1 MRCVRALS
9 LQLCVYLKPCWSFG
23 SRARRKF
30 MVSEST
36 SHFSC
41 GHSVL
46 NHFSSGMAAPTP
58 RCAKVCIGAYAAL
71 SICSW
76 LLWFF
81 MGLNGSIQGEFSAAI
96 FRGMLCLNGIWCLMI
111 QVSLHAWRRAGRD
124 EAFWFDLYLCIVS
137 FAQVISVPIAK
148 LVLERVAAY
157 TGYWSRVEFAIWAV
171 VLLMS
176 LSAALSLGQLWARA
190 RQDLKG
196 VPPELLKWMPT
207 FTVADVDSG
216 FCSICL
222 DDLQAGDRVRELF
235 CGHRFHQTCVDQ
247 WLAVSVM
254 CPLRCNVDLCATA
267 LRRDQGCP
275 EMVFFGSTPG
285 SPEIVGMHTSVNDD
299 AP

>member
-1 MRCVRALS
+1 
-9 LQLCVYLKPCWSFG
+9 
-23 SRARRKF
+23 

-46 NHFSSGMAAPTP
+46 NHFSSGMTAPSP

-76 LLWFF
+76 LLWFL

-111 QVSLHAWRRAGRD
+111 QFSLHGWRRAGRD
-124 EAFWFDLYLCIVS
+124 EALWFDRCLCIVS
-137 FAQVISVPIAK
+137 FAK
-148 LVLERVAAY
+148 LVLECVAAY

-196 VPPELLKWMPT
+196 VPPELLKWMPI
-207 FTVADVDSG
+207 FTVADLDSG
-216 FCSICL
+216 FCTICL

-254 CPLRCNVDLCATA
+254 CPCSATWTCLQPLCAVTGCA
-267 LRRDQGCP
+267 PRWWSSGVHPGRRRSLAC
-275 EMVFFGSTPG
+275 TRL
-285 SPEIVGMHTSVNDD
+285 
-299 AP
+299 